1 MKNKNTPPKSAAP
14 KVATTTSSFD
24 WMPYIPVILAV
35 LCFLMGINNE
45 MTGMD
50 DHTATTDH
58 IAVKEFSLVKIF
70 TEFNLGMY
78 APLTWLGY
86 AIAYSVGKANAAPYH
101 LMSLVF
107 HAINAFLVF
116 RLIQKLT
123 NKAQIALWVAV
134 IFAIH
139 PLQVESV
146 SWIAGFSTVLFSFFY
161 LLACLRYL
169 VYIDTKSVS
178 VESNQN
184 AAKSYLWALI
194 FFLMA
199 CLSKTNAVTLPLTL
213 MVLDYIR
220 KPNMEAKK
228 RWLGYLPF
236 FAIALCFGLL
246 TIYSRKTT
254 AITLDSGIATYS
266 LFDRIWMVGY
276 ALATYIGKL
285 FIPIKLSVYYAF
297 DKVNGQFSWLYYAAT
312 LLVTTL
318 IFLSFHYKSAIN
330 WLWNGVLFY
339 LSTIVL
345 ALPFYAVGTFELFA
359 DHYNYLGIIG
369 GGLAIVGLFDYF
381 KEKIP
386 SFGRFSTGL
395 AAFWLIGLSFLCVR
409 QVRVWKDMLSVTTN
423 ALDLGNHFNGKMY
436 FWRGI
441 EYGDLNRMDLAI
453 NDFSKAIEINP
464 DYNYE
469 AYKFRGS
476 LYGQQRNMD
485 AAESDLKHYL
495 QKDTADAVSWYN
507 LGMLRMGKGKW
518 SEAVVAISK
527 TLEIK
532 PKSTDALR
540 SRMQA
545 YQQMGNI
552 EAADKDKNRLREL
565 GSN

>member
-1 MKNKNTPPKSAAP
+1 MKNQSKPNIKKSIPTNQSAAKQETP
-14 KVATTTSSFD
+14 SFN
-24 WMPYIPVILAV
+24 WMPFVPVILAV

-58 IAVKEFSLVKIF
+58 EAVKEFSLVKIF

-78 APLTWLGY
+78 APITWLGY
-86 AIAYSVGKANAAPYH
+86 AISYAIGKSNAAIYH

-107 HAINAFLVF
+107 HAVNAYLVF
-116 RLIQKLT
+116 KLVIKLT
-123 NKAQIALWVAV
+123 QKEQIALWVAV

-169 VYIDTKSVS
+169 EF
-178 VESNQN
+178 VESDNVITS
-184 AAKSYLWALI
+184 KPYI
-194 FFLMA
+194 FAILFFILA
-199 CLSKTNAVTLPLTL
+199 CLSKTNAVTLTLTL
-213 MVLDYIR
+213 MVLDFIKRHEIPSKKQLLSYI
-220 KPNMEAKK
+220 
-228 RWLGYLPF
+228 PF
-236 FAIALCFGLL
+236 FAISLGFGLL

-254 AITLDSGIATYS
+254 AITMDSGIADYT
-266 LFDRIWMVGY
+266 LFDRIWMVGF
-276 ALATYIGKL
+276 ALATYIWKL
-285 FIPIKLSVYYAF
+285 FLPLKLSVYYAF
-297 DKVNGQFSWLYYAAT
+297 DKVNGQFPWVYYAAT
-312 LLVTTL
+312 FGVLALLF
-318 IFLSFHYKSAIN
+318 IAYKLRKKIN
-330 WLWNGVLFY
+330 LLWAGVLFY
-339 LSTIVL
+339 ISTLIL
-345 ALPFYAVGTFELFA
+345 ALPFYSVGSFELFA

-369 GGLAIVGLFDYF
+369 GGLAIVSLFYYF
-381 KEKIP
+381 NEKIP
-386 SFGRFSTGL
+386 AFKSFSTGL
-395 AAFWLIGLSFLCVR
+395 AAVWLVALGFLCIR
-409 QVRVWKDMLSVTTN
+409 QVRVWKDMLSVTSN
-423 ALDLGNHFNGKMY
+423 AIDLGNHFNGKMY

-453 NDFSKAIEINP
+453 NDFSKAIEINA

-476 LYGQQRNMD
+476 LYGQNRQMD

-495 QKDTADAVSWYN
+495 QKDTADVVSWYN
-507 LGMLRMGKGKW
+507 LGMLRIGQNRW
-518 SEAVVAISK
+518 QDAVTAISK

-545 YQQMGNI
+545 YQKMGNI
-552 EAADKDKNRLREL
+552 EAAEKDQKRLREL
-565 GSN
+565 GAN